1 MEISDRETARR
12 FDAALRALGHEK
24 CETERAAQLMDMLRL
39 MTMTA
44 ALAMQPDQRLGADF
58 PGRKRETVS
67 LNVMIHRDMMESIR
81 SFAAENPNC
90 DTIVEAVAFILG
102 AYLAEKG
109 YFYPP
114 ALPSI

>member
-1 MEISDRETARR
+1 MEISDREVARR
-12 FDAALRALGHEK
+12 FDAALRALGHEQ
-24 CETERAAQLMDMLRL
+24 CETEHAAKLMDMLRM
-39 MTMTA
+39 MTVA
-44 ALAMQPDQRLGADF
+44 AAMAMQPDKRLDADM

-67 LNVMIHRDMMESIR
+67 LNVLIHRDMMDSIR

-102 AYLAEKG
+102 AYLGEKG

-114 ALPSI
+114 VLPRV